1 MKKYLAIILTVV
13 LILSALPMSVMA
25 NTSGNYTYEVISE
38 TEKTCVITK
47 YTGNTRNL
55 VIPSSLDG
63 YKVTE
68 IGEYA
73 FFDRDVSVGNKD
85 LRSVEIPATVKKIGK
100 FAFNACSG
108 LNTVVLP
115 EGIEIIE
122 EGAFFNCSNLATI
135 NFPDSITYI
144 GRNVLHDTKIMPL
157 LEQYE
162 REDPMLPQTEPIFD
176 MSNWTNGALYIGKHL
191 MGVDLRKTG
200 SFSVK
205 EGTKTIAGEAFYW
218 CNKLTSITIP
228 NGVVSIGEY
237 AFYNCDGLKT
247 LYLPDSVT
255 VIGQSAFD
263 LCDKLQTV
271 NIPSGV
277 KEIADW
283 TFTGCKALKSVTIP
297 ATVKRIGNGAYCAC
311 TSLETVK
318 INGGVEEIG
327 KAAFQGCTSLAN
339 ITIADSVKLIGQ
351 NAFGSTKY
359 YSTSTNWKNNTLNIG
374 NHLIKVRSSV
384 SGTFSVPA
392 GTKAIAEDA
401 FFECGNITEIS
412 IPSSV
417 TGIYDG
423 AFRKCTSLKNITV
436 AGDNGSYSAQSG
448 ILYNKDG
455 GKLICCPVSNTAS
468 TMNVTN
474 NVEAISDYAFYGCK
488 NLVNVKLSNSVNEI
502 GEYAFYDCNNLS
514 TISVSANVKVIG
526 DWAFAASEKLTVY
539 VQADSFAENYVKDNE
554 IKYDY
559 MGITLKDDKNGVFV
573 ITEGKD
579 TLPVNSQL
587 TVSISKVDDG
597 NKYSINVKSD
607 DKDVSPNGSVTV
619 KIAVPNG
626 MDVSACRVYFA
637 SGDEYTYVNA
647 TAEDG
652 YLVFRTTKLG
662 DFLVTEKALTA
673 ILGDVNGDGKV
684 TAIDAR
690 WVLQIAAG
698 VKTVSVQEMA
708 MADVNGDDKV
718 TAIDARQILKIAA
731 GL

>member
-1 MKKYLAIILTVV
+1 MKKYLAIVLTVV
-13 LILSALPMSVMA
+13 LILSALPMTAMA
-25 NTSGNYTYEVISE
+25 NTSGDYTYEVISE

-47 YTGNTRNL
+47 YTGSTRNL

-73 FFDRDVSVGNKD
+73 FFDLTESTGNKN
-85 LRSVEIPATVKKIGK
+85 LRSVEIPATVKKIGR

-108 LNTVVLP
+108 LNTVVLS
-115 EGIEIIE
+115 EGLETIE
-122 EGAFFNCSNLATI
+122 EGAFFNCTYLATI
-135 NFPDSITYI
+135 NLPDSITYI
-144 GRNVLHDTKIMPL
+144 GRNILHDTKIMPL
-157 LEQYE
+157 LDQYE
-162 REDPMLPQTEPIFD
+162 REDPMLPATEPIFD
-176 MSNWTNGALYIGKHL
+176 MSNWTNGVLYIGKHL

-218 CNKLTSITIP
+218 CDKLTSITIP

-237 AFYNCDGLKT
+237 AFYNCDGIKS
-247 LYLPDSVT
+247 LYLPDSIR

-263 LCDKLQTV
+263 LCDKLQTI

-297 ATVKRIGNGAYCAC
+297 GTVKRIGTGAYCAC

-339 ITIADSVKLIGQ
+339 ITVADSVKTIGQ
-351 NAFGSTKY
+351 NAFGSTRY
-359 YSTSTNWKNNTLNIG
+359 YNTSANWKNNTLYIG
-374 NHLIKVRSSV
+374 NHLINVRSSV
-384 SGTFSVPA
+384 SGAFSVPA

-401 FFECGNITEIS
+401 FFECTKITDIS
-412 IPSSV
+412 IPNSV

-423 AFRKCTSLKNITV
+423 AFRKCASLKNITV

-448 ILYNKDG
+448 ILYSKDG
-455 GKLICCPVSNTAS
+455 SKLICCPVSNTAS
-468 TMNVTN
+468 TMNIAN
-474 NVEAISDYAFYGCK
+474 NVETISDYAFYGNK
-488 NLVNVKLSNSVNEI
+488 NLVNVKLSNNVSTI
-502 GEYAFYDCNNLS
+502 GEYAFYDCNSLS
-514 TISVSANVKVIG
+514 TISVPATVKAIG

-539 VQADSFAENYVKDNE
+539 VQADSFAEKYVKDNE

-559 MGITLKDDKNGVFV
+559 LGITLKDDRNGVIV
-573 ITEGKD
+573 TTESKD
-579 TLPVNSQL
+579 VLPINSQL
-587 TVSISKVDDG
+587 NVSAAKVEDG
-597 NKYSINVKSD
+597 TKYSINVKSD
-607 DKDVSPNGSVTV
+607 GKDVSPNGSVSV
-619 KIAVPNG
+619 KIAVPSG
-626 MDVSACRVYFA
+626 MDASVCKVYFA
-637 SGDEYTYVNA
+637 SGEEYAYVNA
-647 TAEDG
+647 TVEDG
-652 YLVFRTTKLG
+652 YLVFQTTKLG

-673 ILGDVNGDGKV
+673 ISGDVNGDGKV

-698 VKTVSVQEMA
+698 VKTVADEEMA
-708 MADVNGDDKV
+708 MADVNGDGKV
-718 TAIDARQILKIAA
+718 TAIDARKILQIAA

>member
-1 MKKYLAIILTVV
+1 MKKYLAIVLTVV
-13 LILSALPMSVMA
+13 LMLSALPMTAVA

-73 FFDRDVSVGNKD
+73 FYDREESIGNKD
-85 LRSVEIPATVKKIGK
+85 LRSVEIPASVKKIGK
-100 FAFNACSG
+100 YAFNLCSG
-108 LNTVVLP
+108 LNTVVLS
-115 EGIEIIE
+115 EGLEVIE
-122 EGAFFNCSNLATI
+122 EGAFFNCTYLATI
-135 NFPDSITYI
+135 NLPDSITYI
-144 GRNVLHDTKIMPL
+144 GRNILHDTKVMPL
-157 LEQYE
+157 LDQYE
-162 REDPMLPQTEPIFD
+162 REDPMLPATEPIFD

-218 CNKLTSITIP
+218 CDKLTSITIP

-237 AFYNCDGLKT
+237 AFYNCDGIKT
-247 LYLPDSVT
+247 LYLPDSIT

-263 LCDKLQTV
+263 LCDNLQTI
-271 NIPSGV
+271 NIPSRV

-297 ATVKRIGNGAYCAC
+297 STVKRIGTGAYCAC

-318 INGGVEEIG
+318 INSGVEEIG

-351 NAFGSTKY
+351 NAFGSTRY
-359 YSTSTNWKNNTLNIG
+359 YNTSANWKNNTLNIG
-374 NHLIKVRSSV
+374 KHLINVRSSV
-384 SGTFSVPA
+384 SGAFSVPA
-392 GTKAIAEDA
+392 GTKAISEDA
-401 FFECGNITEIS
+401 FFESKNITEIS

-423 AFRKCTSLKNITV
+423 AFRNCTSLKNITV

-448 ILYNKDG
+448 VLYNKDG
-455 GKLICCPVSNTAS
+455 SKLICCPVSNTAS
-468 TMNVTN
+468 TMNIAN
-474 NVEAISDYAFYGCK
+474 NVETIADYAFYGSK
-488 NLVNVKLSNSVNEI
+488 NLVNVKLSNSVTEI

-514 TISVSANVKVIG
+514 TISIPANVKAIG
-526 DWAFAASEKLTVY
+526 DWAFAESEKLTVY
-539 VQADSFAENYVKDNE
+539 VQADTFAEAYVKENE

-559 MGITLKDDKNGVFV
+559 MGITLKDDKNGVIV
-573 ITEGKD
+573 ITESKD
-579 TLPVNSQL
+579 ILPMNSQIS
-587 TVSISKVDDG
+587 VSVAKVEDG
-597 NKYSINVKSD
+597 SKYSINAKSD
-607 DKDVSPNGSVTV
+607 GKVVSPNGSITV
-619 KIAVPNG
+619 KIAVPSG
-626 MDVSACRVYFA
+626 MNASVCKVYLA
-637 SGDEYTYVNA
+637 SGEEYAYVNA
-647 TAEDG
+647 VVEDG
-652 YLVFRTTKLG
+652 YLVFQTSKLG

-698 VKTVSVQEMA
+698 VKTVSDEEMA
-708 MADVNGDDKV
+708 LADANGDGKV
-718 TAIDARQILKIAA
+718 TAIDARKILQIAA

>member
-1 MKKYLAIILTVV
+1 MKKYLAIVLTVV
-13 LILSALPMSVMA
+13 LILSALPMTAMA
-25 NTSGNYTYEVISE
+25 NTSGDYTYEVISE

-47 YTGNTRNL
+47 YTGSTRNL

-73 FFDRDVSVGNKD
+73 FFDLTESTGNKN
-85 LRSVEIPATVKKIGK
+85 LRSVEIPATVKKIGR

-108 LNTVVLP
+108 LNTVVLS
-115 EGIEIIE
+115 EGLETIE
-122 EGAFFNCSNLATI
+122 EGAFFNCTYLATI
-135 NFPDSITYI
+135 NLPDSITYI
-144 GRNVLHDTKIMPL
+144 GRNILHDTKIMPL
-157 LEQYE
+157 LDQYE
-162 REDPMLPQTEPIFD
+162 REDPMLPATEPIFD

-218 CNKLTSITIP
+218 CDKLTSITIP

-237 AFYNCDGLKT
+237 AFYNCDGIKS
-247 LYLPDSVT
+247 LYLPDSIR

-263 LCDKLQTV
+263 LCDKLQTI

-297 ATVKRIGNGAYCAC
+297 GTVKRIGTGAYCAC

-339 ITIADSVKLIGQ
+339 ITVADSVKTIGQ
-351 NAFGSTKY
+351 NAFGSTRY
-359 YSTSTNWKNNTLNIG
+359 YNTSANWKNNTLYIG
-374 NHLIKVRSSV
+374 NHLINVRSSV
-384 SGTFSVPA
+384 SGAFSVPA

-401 FFECGNITEIS
+401 FFECTKITDIS
-412 IPSSV
+412 IPNSV

-423 AFRKCTSLKNITV
+423 AFRKCASLKNITV

-448 ILYNKDG
+448 ILYSKDG
-455 GKLICCPVSNTAS
+455 SKLICCPVSNTAS
-468 TMNVTN
+468 TMNVAN
-474 NVEAISDYAFYGCK
+474 NVETISDYAFCGNK
-488 NLVNVKLSNSVNEI
+488 NLVNVKLSNNVSTI
-502 GEYAFYDCNNLS
+502 GEYAFYDCNSLS
-514 TISVSANVKVIG
+514 TISVPATVKAIG

-539 VQADSFAENYVKDNE
+539 IQADSFAEKYVKDNE

-559 MGITLKDDKNGVFV
+559 LGITLKDDRNGVIV
-573 ITEGKD
+573 TTESKD
-579 TLPVNSQL
+579 VLPINSQL
-587 TVSISKVDDG
+587 NVSVAKVEDG
-597 NKYSINVKSD
+597 TKYSINVKSD
-607 DKDVSPNGSVTV
+607 GKDVSPNGSVSV
-619 KIAVPNG
+619 KIAVPRG
-626 MDVSACRVYFA
+626 MDASVCKVYFA
-637 SGDEYTYVNA
+637 SGEEYAYVNA
-647 TAEDG
+647 TVEDG
-652 YLVFRTTKLG
+652 YLVFQTTKLG

-673 ILGDVNGDGKV
+673 ISGDVNGDGKV

-698 VKTVSVQEMA
+698 VKTVADEEMA
-708 MADVNGDDKV
+708 MADVNGDGKV
-718 TAIDARQILKIAA
+718 TAIDARKILQIAA